1 MSRPGETL
9 VYAQSLTLTNLTN
22 SKVLKA
28 TLIRLYFSSTYSFPR
43 QNSIKKV
50 NPALSRCPE
59 RSVTAPCC
67 QLLPDCAVSGSGSP
81 PFFSRCLTWFSP
93 HKPAGPV
100 SPPVPRITT
109 ENDAFRGQAAAAEVG
124 AEVFWSRDGQVTAS
138 N

>member
-100 SPPVPRITT
+100 SPPVPIITT
-109 ENDAFRGQAAAAEVG
+109 ENDAFRGQAATAEVG
-124 AEVFWSRDGQVTAS
+124 AEVFWSRDGQVKAS